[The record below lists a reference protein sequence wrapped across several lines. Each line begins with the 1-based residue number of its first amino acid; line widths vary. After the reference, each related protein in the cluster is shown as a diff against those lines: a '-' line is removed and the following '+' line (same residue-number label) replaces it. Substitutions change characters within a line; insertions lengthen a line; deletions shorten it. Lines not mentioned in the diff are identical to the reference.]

1 MLDSAAGFA
10 LMSQLPPELTAVTT
24 RLDTSF
30 LRPAPL
36 GTLKAMAQVVV
47 REDRTAEVAA
57 ELQDAEGRL
66 VAKAMATLRIVRRVP

>member
-1 MLDSAAGFA
+1 
-10 LMSQLPPELTAVTT
+10 
-24 RLDTSF
+24 
-30 LRPAPL
+30 
-36 GTLKAMAQVVV
+36 MAQVVV